1 MTSQAPSSPV
11 KVGIIGAGKISGI
24 YLENSKKFSTFD
36 VVAIADVRVDGAE
49 ARAREYGV
57 PEAMSV
63 DALLAHPEVEAII
76 NLTPHRVHGPVGISV
91 VEAGKAVYTEKPIV
105 VMREEGQRLLDIA
118 ARNNVRVGGAPDTFF
133 GGAWQTA
140 RKAIDD
146 GAIGKPFAA
155 FANLHIRPIPRP
167 ADAPPPPSQSVD
179 QPGYKSFYATENFE
193 YGGGAIF
200 DRGPYYLNALIN
212 LLGPIAK
219 VTGSAT
225 KAWEERDLGGEMRAV
240 HVPTHVVGV
249 LTFASGVVCNFT
261 MSNDVLATGLPHIE
275 IYGTEGSLRCI
286 DPNEFTGDI
295 QLRRIDAPDYQTL
308 PITFPYNGNSRGVG
322 VADMAA
328 AMRSGRAH
336 RATGAMAYHVVDT
349 ITAIFDA
356 SATGQT
362 VELTST
368 CAQPAPLPEGLSDW
382 EIDN

>member
-1 MTSQAPSSPV
+1 VTVSDSSPV

-24 YLENSKKFSTFD
+24 YLENSRKFSTFD

-49 ARAREYGV
+49 ARAREFGV

-63 DALLAHPEVEAII
+63 DDLLAHPEVEAII

-105 VMREEGQRLLDIA
+105 VLREEGQRLLDLA
-118 ARNNVRVGGAPDTFF
+118 AAKNVRVGGAPDTFF

-146 GAIGKPFAA
+146 GAIGRPFAA

-179 QPGYKSFYATENFE
+179 QPGYRSFYATENFE

-200 DRGPYYLNALIN
+200 DRGPYYLNALIH
-212 LLGPIAK
+212 LLGPVVK

-225 KAWEERDLGGEMRAV
+225 KAWDERDLGGEMRAV
-240 HVPTHVVGV
+240 NVPTHVVGV

-295 QLRRIDAPDYQTL
+295 QLRTLKDPEFRTL
-308 PITFPYNGNSRGVG
+308 PIAFPYNGNSRGVG

-328 AMRSGRAH
+328 AIRSGRPH
-336 RATGAMAYHVVDT
+336 RATGAMAYHVVDI

-362 VELTST
+362 VELAST
-368 CAQPAPLPEGLSDW
+368 CVQPAPLPAGLSDW
-382 EIDN
+382 EIDA